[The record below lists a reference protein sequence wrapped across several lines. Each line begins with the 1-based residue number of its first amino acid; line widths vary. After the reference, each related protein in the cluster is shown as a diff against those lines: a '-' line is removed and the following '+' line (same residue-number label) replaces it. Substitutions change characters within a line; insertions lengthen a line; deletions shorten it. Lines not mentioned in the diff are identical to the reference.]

1 MAQID
6 QVVYPHKVHPNKEEN
21 VDALSGR
28 ITPKKLKGIKQ
39 AKLASVLGIS
49 QGRVSQLVNA
59 EPNKYTALRKYIR
72 EAGRR
77 DSVLLLLQK
86 EKMD

>member
-1 MAQID
+1 M
-6 QVVYPHKVHPNKEEN
+6 YPHKVHQNKEESAD
-21 VDALSGR
+21 VLADR

-59 EPNKYTALRKYIR
+59 EPNNHTALRKYSR

>member
-1 MAQID
+1 M
-6 QVVYPHKVHPNKEEN
+6 VYPHKIHPSEAEN
-21 VDALSGR
+21 SDTLAGR

-39 AKLASVLGIS
+39 KKLAAVLGIT

-59 EPNKYTALRKYIR
+59 EPDNYTVLRKYIR

-86 EKMD
+86 ERID

>member
-1 MAQID
+1 MSQID
-6 QVVYPHKVHPNKEEN
+6 QLVYPRKKEPVN
-21 VDALSGR
+21 DVLSGR
-28 ITPKKLKGIKQ
+28 ITPKKLKSIKQ
-39 AKLASVLGIS
+39 AKLASVLGIN

-59 EPNKYTALRKYIR
+59 EPNHYSALRKYIQ

-86 EKMD
+86 EKVD